1 MIGGNQIERHMG
13 RLLQAGVLVS
23 AAVMA
28 VGGAMY
34 LAGHG
39 GQPPDLGT
47 FHKAAW
53 TADTRI
59 LQIGILLMI
68 ATPIARVAFAIF
80 AFARVK
86 DWLYAALGAMVL
98 ALITWGFVHP
108 G

>member
-1 MIGGNQIERHMG
+1 MIGDNRIERQMG

-28 VGGAMY
+28 LGGVVY

-39 GQPPDLGT
+39 GQVPVLKT

-68 ATPIARVAFAIF
+68 ATPIARVVFAVF

-86 DWLYAALGAMVL
+86 DWLYAAVGAMVL